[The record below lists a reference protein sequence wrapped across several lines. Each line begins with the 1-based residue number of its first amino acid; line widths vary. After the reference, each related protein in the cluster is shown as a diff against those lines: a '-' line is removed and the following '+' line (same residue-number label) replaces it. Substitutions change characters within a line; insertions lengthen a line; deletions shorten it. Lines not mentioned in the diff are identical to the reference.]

1 MKIPMVVQLL
11 QNMQLGDH
19 IQMYDSFCL
28 FTTTLKINLLILD
41 FSSYI
46 QLVIICYMI
55 QNGTSIHTRLTAFLL
70 Y

>member
-1 MKIPMVVQLL
+1 MEVQLL
-11 QNMQLGDH
+11 QNMQLGDHYPH

-46 QLVIICYMI
+46 QLVTIYYMI